1 MSDDLSAAAEALA
14 GDAIPT
20 DQIDQV
26 EEPSEDDALSAI
38 YQRMNGDEAGP
49 APEVAEPD
57 EAEGDEGDEGD
68 AKEGEDKEV
77 TAEAKPDEPAVE
89 APSGLPRAVREHW
102 AAIPEAARTEIERS
116 QREMSDRLAD
126 QGRQIQ
132 GISPIRDSLV
142 RAVKDLP
149 SLANMRPEQV
159 ASEVFELAQ
168 FNDAFKRDPVG
179 TFVSRINALG
189 MGAAIGEAL
198 GAQPATPEG
207 QQFGTMQREIAALK
221 RELQQASDPQRINSA
236 IEQHSARSNAQS
248 EVQRFADSAPNWAD
262 VEQII
267 PGFIPVAKQMLG
279 DSASGKDV
287 LQKAYDLAIYAKTP
301 AVKAEAAKPA
311 PPQPDPQRAAQAM
324 RAKSVNVKSGP
335 TGKAR
340 PLSEDDELAAI
351 FQRAARK

>member
-262 VEQII
+262 
-267 PGFIPVAKQMLG
+267 
-279 DSASGKDV
+279 S
-287 LQKAYDLAIYAKTP
+287 
-301 AVKAEAAKPA
+301 
-311 PPQPDPQRAAQAM
+311 
-324 RAKSVNVKSGP
+324 
-335 TGKAR
+335 
-340 PLSEDDELAAI
+340 
-351 FQRAARK
+351 

>member
-1 MSDDLSAAAEALA
+1 
-14 GDAIPT
+14 
-20 DQIDQV
+20 
-26 EEPSEDDALSAI
+26 
-38 YQRMNGDEAGP
+38 
-49 APEVAEPD
+49 
-57 EAEGDEGDEGD
+57 
-68 AKEGEDKEV
+68 
-77 TAEAKPDEPAVE
+77 
-89 APSGLPRAVREHW
+89 
-102 AAIPEAARTEIERS
+102 
-116 QREMSDRLAD
+116 MSDRLAD